1 MAATNDVTGDSIQSR
16 GASQAYKDNWDSIF
30 KKKPKGV
37 TSGQEDSGELCVPLL
52 CSEGEGSNIKPSDH
66 LRED

>member
-16 GASQAYKDNWDSIF
+16 GSSQAYKDNWDLIF
-30 KKKPKGV
+30 KRRDK
-37 TSGQEDSGELCVPLL
+37 SGEEDSGELCVSLV
-52 CSEGEGSNIKPSDH
+52 CSEGEGQDGKPSDN